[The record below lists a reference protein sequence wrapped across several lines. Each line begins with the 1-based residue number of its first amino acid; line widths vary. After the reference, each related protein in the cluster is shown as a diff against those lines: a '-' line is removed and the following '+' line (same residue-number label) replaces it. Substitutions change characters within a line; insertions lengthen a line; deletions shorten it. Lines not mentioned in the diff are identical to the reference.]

1 MTEKGRRPVT
11 MNAVIRVMQLQ
22 DKDAKYDWKP
32 PEARNKQGRTLAYR
46 LQTLSLQN
54 CETINF

>member
-1 MTEKGRRPVT
+1 